1 MKKEI
6 KDLLIQAGRLA
17 SAAGRVVTSNVR
29 ELSSDIKKME
39 KELELYDSMVYH
51 FNDTEEDNISV

>member
-17 SAAGRVVTSNVR
+17 NAANRVVTSNVR

-39 KELELYDSMVYH
+39 KELELYDSMIYH
-51 FNDTEEDNISV
+51 LFDTEEDNISV